1 MNPPTFQVGSG
12 EMGHI
17 AKSIPSAHLISRL
30 DYAPSLDF
38 FCESIS
44 NIMAPRSSILGT
56 GQDSETPKNRA
67 FQSEQL
73 LPAVYD
79 ELRRLAANRMG
90 REMSGQTLQ
99 ATALVHEA
107 WLRLSKDGDQK
118 WENRGHFFS
127 AAAES
132 MRRILIE
139 NARKKSAQKRGGRV
153 EKVALDGIEEP
164 TEASEELI
172 LMVHDSLD
180 ALGQED
186 QRAADLVK
194 LRFFAGLTVDEA
206 ALALGVTNRTATRDW
221 RFARVW
227 LYKEIRR
234 QLEF

>member
-1 MNPPTFQVGSG
+1 M
-12 EMGHI
+12 
-17 AKSIPSAHLISRL
+17 
-30 DYAPSLDF
+30 
-38 FCESIS
+38 
-44 NIMAPRSSILGT
+44 
-56 GQDSETPKNRA
+56 GQDSERA
-67 FQSEQL
+67 LRTNGMMLASEQL
-73 LPAVYD
+73 LPVVYD

-90 REMSGQTLQ
+90 QEKSGQTLQ

-118 WENRGHFFS
+118 WENRGHFFA

-139 NARKKSAQKRGGRV
+139 TARKKSSQKRGGRA

-186 QRAADLVK
+186 QRAAELVK

-234 QLEF
+234 QLES